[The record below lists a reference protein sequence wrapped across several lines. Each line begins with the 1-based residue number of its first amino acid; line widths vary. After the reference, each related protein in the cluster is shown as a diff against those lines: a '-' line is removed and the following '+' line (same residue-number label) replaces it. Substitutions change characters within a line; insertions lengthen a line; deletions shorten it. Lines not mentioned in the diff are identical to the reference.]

1 MRIDLYTKVILT
13 LIACVLLVIAGN
25 ALIKP
30 SRSVTAAGALI
41 GVQFSYAMGSLL
53 AVDTRTGDIW
63 VYGLGG
69 EGGSGV
75 EHLGRID
82 ELGKPLIVTANR

>member
-1 MRIDLYTKVILT
+1 MRIDLYTKAILT
-13 LIACVLLVIAGN
+13 LIACALLVIAGN
-25 ALIKP
+25 ALTTP
-30 SRSVTAAGALI
+30 TRSVAAAGGLT

-69 EGGSGV
+69 EGGSRV
-75 EHLGRID
+75 DHLGRIG
-82 ELGKPLIVTANR
+82 ELGKPLVTANQ